1 MGPPSPS
8 GERSNPAGDRGNRH
22 GDEPLLP
29 SIAMQTRT
37 ATWWARPGLEVQD
50 GRLTIAGRD
59 AEQIARSHG
68 TAVFAHDLVTVREQ
82 AERLRDAMTA
92 VGAPTRI
99 RFALKAQRDPEF
111 LRFLRDEAE
120 FVGMDVCSPG
130 EAVFA
135 LEHGWAPDEISY
147 TGTNVS
153 DRDLDRLLPT
163 GVHLNADLLSQLE
176 RFGRR
181 APGRHVGIRVN
192 PGIGASHL
200 GGDETKYAGSRPTKF
215 GILPDRLEEAVDI
228 ARRHDLTIDTVH
240 YHTGYLYMTES
251 IPVVEQAAARVAEM
265 VRALRDLA
273 CPIAE
278 VNTGGG
284 LGVRF
289 REQVTGLD
297 VDAWA
302 QALGR
307 SLGDLGVTVATEPG
321 EFLAKH
327 MATLLAEVVT
337 VEDRGQGHVF
347 VGLDAGWS
355 TANESFVYKIPFQ
368 PIVCRVADAPPARSY
383 TLAGH
388 INEGDDLWAVDVE
401 LPEVREGDIIAFPN
415 VGAYNLSMA
424 SMHCLR
430 PPADVVSFRDR
441 VATPER

>member
-1 MGPPSPS
+1 M
-8 GERSNPAGDRGNRH
+8 
-22 GDEPLLP
+22 
-29 SIAMQTRT
+29 RT
-37 ATWWARPGLEVQD
+37 GTSTWWARPGLEVRD
-50 GRLTIAGRD
+50 GRLALAGRD
-59 AEQIARSHG
+59 AEPVARAHG
-68 TAVFAHDLVTVREQ
+68 TPVFAHDLVSVREQ
-82 AERLRDAMTA
+82 AERLRDAMQA
-92 VGAPTRI
+92 VDAPTRI
-99 RFALKAQRDPEF
+99 RFALKAQRDPAF
-111 LRFLRDEAE
+111 LRFLRDEAP

-130 EAVFA
+130 EAELA
-135 LEHGWAPDEISY
+135 LALGWGPDEISY

-163 GVHLNADLLSQLE
+163 GVHVNVDLLSQLE
-176 RFGRR
+176 RYGRR
-181 APGRHVGIRVN
+181 APGTNVGIRVN

-215 GILPDRLEEAVDI
+215 GVLPDQLDQAVDI
-228 ARRHDLTIDTVH
+228 ARRHDLAIDTVH

-251 IPVVEQAAARVAEM
+251 IPIVEQAAARVAEM
-265 VRALRDLA
+265 VRTLRDLG

-289 REQVTGLD
+289 RDQVTGLD

-307 SLGDLGVTVATEPG
+307 SLGDLRATVATEPG
-321 EFLAKH
+321 EFIAKH
-327 MATLLAEVVT
+327 AATLLAEVVT

-355 TANESFVYKIPFQ
+355 TANESFVYHIPFQ
-368 PIVCRVADAPPARSY
+368 PIVCRAADAPPTRPY

-388 INEGDDLWAVDVE
+388 INEGDDLWAVDIE
-401 LPEVREGDIIAFPN
+401 LPEVHEGDIIAFPN

-424 SMHCLR
+424 SEHCLR
-430 PPADVVSFRDR
+430 PPAGVVSFRDR
-441 VATPER
+441 APAPER

>member
-1 MGPPSPS
+1 
-8 GERSNPAGDRGNRH
+8 
-22 GDEPLLP
+22 
-29 SIAMQTRT
+29 MQTRT
-37 ATWWARPGLEVQD
+37 STWWARPGLEVRD
-50 GRLTIAGRD
+50 GRLAVAGRD
-59 AEQIARSHG
+59 AEEVARTHG
-68 TAVFAHDLVTVREQ
+68 TPVFAHDLVAVREQ
-82 AERLRDAMTA
+82 AEHLRDALAA

-99 RFALKAQRDPEF
+99 RFALKAQRDIAF
-111 LRFLRDEAE
+111 LRFLREEAPY
-120 FVGMDVCSPG
+120 VGMDVCSPG
-130 EAVFA
+130 EAELA
-135 LEHGWAPDEISY
+135 LEHGWSPEEISY

-163 GVHLNADLLSQLE
+163 GVHINVDLLSQLE
-176 RFGRR
+176 RVGRR
-181 APGRHVGIRVN
+181 APGRNVGIRVN

-215 GILPDRLEEAVDI
+215 GILPDQLGEAVDI

-251 IPVVEQAAARVAEM
+251 IPIVEQAAARVADM
-265 VRALRDLA
+265 VRALRDLG

-289 REQVTGLD
+289 KEHVTGLD

-302 QALGR
+302 RALGR
-307 SLGDLGVTVATEPG
+307 SLGTLGVTVATEPG
-321 EFLAKH
+321 EYLAKH

-337 VEDRGQGHVF
+337 VEDRGQGHMF

-368 PIVCRVADAPPARSY
+368 PIVCRAVDAPSVRPY

-401 LPEVREGDIIAFPN
+401 LPEVREGDIIALPN

-424 SMHCLR
+424 SWHCLR
-430 PPADVVSFRDR
+430 PPAGVVSFRDR
-441 VATPER
+441 ALTPER

>member
-1 MGPPSPS
+1 M
-8 GERSNPAGDRGNRH
+8 RTD
-22 GDEPLLP
+22 
-29 SIAMQTRT
+29 T
-37 ATWWARPGLEVQD
+37 ATWWARPGLEVRD
-50 GRLTIAGRD
+50 GRLTVAGRD
-59 AEQIARSHG
+59 AEEAARTHG
-68 TAVFAHDLVTVREQ
+68 TPVFAHDLVSVREQ
-82 AERLRDAMTA
+82 AERLREAMTS

-99 RFALKAQRDPEF
+99 RFALKAQRDATF
-111 LRFLRDEAE
+111 LRFLREE
-120 FVGMDVCSPG
+120 TPFVGMDVCSPG
-130 EAVFA
+130 EAELA
-135 LEHGWAPDEISY
+135 LRHGWAPEEISY

-163 GVHLNADLLSQLE
+163 GVHINVDLLSQLE

-181 APGRHVGIRVN
+181 APGSRVGIRVN

-215 GILPDRLEEAVDI
+215 GVLPNQLERAVDI

-251 IPVVEQAAARVAEM
+251 IPIVEEAAARVAGM
-265 VRALRDLA
+265 VRTLRALG
-273 CPIAE
+273 CPIEE

-289 REQVTGLD
+289 REHATGLD

-302 QALGR
+302 KALGR
-307 SLGDLGVTVATEPG
+307 SLGDLDVTVATEPG
-321 EFLAKH
+321 EYLAKH
-327 MATLLAEVVT
+327 AATLLAEVVT

-355 TANESFVYKIPFQ
+355 TANESFVYHIPFQ
-368 PIVCRVADAPPARSY
+368 PIVCRAADAPPVRTY

-401 LPEVREGDIIAFPN
+401 LPEVREGDVIAFPN

-424 SMHCLR
+424 SEHCLR
-430 PPADVVSFRDR
+430 PPAGVVSFRDR
-441 VATPER
+441 APTPER